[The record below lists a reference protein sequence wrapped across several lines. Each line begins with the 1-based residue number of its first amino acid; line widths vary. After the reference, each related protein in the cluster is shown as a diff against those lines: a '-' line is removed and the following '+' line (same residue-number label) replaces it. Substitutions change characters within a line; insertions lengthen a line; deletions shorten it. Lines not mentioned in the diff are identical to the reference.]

1 MKQMEEVYHQLI
13 CLLLFGVTGI
23 VIGILFDIFR
33 IWRRSFKTADWLT
46 GLQDILFWLLTGII
60 VLFSIFQ
67 FNQGEIRSYVFI
79 GMAIGI
85 ILYMLTISRF
95 VVQNCVKVI
104 QWMKKI
110 LAYPIKIFLQFI
122 KKMSQKPIKFL
133 RNLLKKIKSNFN
145 KKHLNMT
152 KKDKKMHKKRMNFKE
167 KEGIL

>member
-1 MKQMEEVYHQLI
+1 MEEVYHQLI

-46 GLQDILFWLLTGII
+46 CLQDILFWLLTGLI

-67 FNQGEIRSYVFI
+67 FNHGEIRSYVFI
-79 GMAIGI
+79 GIAIGI
-85 ILYMLTISRF
+85 ILYMLTISKF
-95 VVQNCVKVI
+95 IVKYCVKII
-104 QWMKKI
+104 QSIKKALI
-110 LAYPIKIFLQFI
+110 YPVKMFLQFI
-122 KKMSQKPIKFL
+122 KKISQKPIKL
-133 RNLLKKIKSNFN
+133 CSQVSGKMKKYFN